1 MSRWK
6 DIYEISGRIFKD
18 ILCTAEEDVTEKMT
32 DERAVR
38 FMSESSLTDRLKCQE
53 KYDAHVAYRRLQ
65 VYRRRLKIRRYSAV
79 AGILLVAALA
89 VGLLLERRVEPSV
102 LSVVNSSIQ
111 PGGKKAILTL
121 ANGAVMNVRDSSL
134 TSRDIGRFL
143 NSDSIQSELTSGVA
157 TTKTGYH
164 TLFVPRG
171 GEFFLILPDSTKVW
185 LNSETELRFPAQFAD
200 DSRSVILKGEA
211 FFEVAHEESRPFR
224 VRLKEGM
231 ITVFGTQFCV
241 SAYEESDLVATL
253 SEGSIGF
260 RSSQG
265 QDVRLKPSQ
274 QLIYSPETEKMIVRE
289 VNTRIYTSW
298 KDHLFSFEE
307 QSLEEIMNIL
317 SRWYDVD
324 IFFENPQLKQLK
336 MSGTIDKYE
345 EIGPL
350 LKLFEAGQNV
360 RFDVNER
367 TIIIRQMR

>member
-1 MSRWK
+1 MNRWK
-6 DIYEISGRIFKD
+6 DIHEISGRIFKD
-18 ILCTAEEDVTEKMT
+18 ILFSAEDDVPEKKT
-32 DERAVR
+32 DEQTAR
-38 FMSESSLTDRLKCQE
+38 FMSESSLTDRLMYQE
-53 KYDAHVAYRRLQ
+53 KYDARVAYSRFQ
-65 VYRRRLKIRRYSAV
+65 VYRRRLKIRRYSVV
-79 AGILLVAALA
+79 AGILLIATLA
-89 VGLLLERRVEPSV
+89 VGLLSERRVEPLA

-121 ANGAVMNVRDSSL
+121 ANGAVMNVQDSSL

-143 NSDSIQSELTSGVA
+143 YGDSIRHEQSSEDAA
-157 TTKTGYH
+157 THPGYH

-171 GEFFLILPDSTKVW
+171 GEFFLILPDCTKVW

-224 VRLKEGM
+224 VCLKEGM

-260 RSSQG
+260 SSSQG
-265 QDVRLKPSQ
+265 QDVRLQPSQ
-274 QLIYSPETEKMIVRE
+274 QLIYSPETEKMIVRK

-307 QSLEEIMNIL
+307 QSLEEIMKIL

-336 MSGTIDKYE
+336 MSGTLDKYE

-350 LKLFEAGQNV
+350 LKLFEAGQKV
-360 RFDVNER
+360 RFDVNGR
-367 TIIIRQMR
+367 TIIIRQIR